1 MAQLES
7 TITNLT
13 PATSANLTGA
23 AVVPLDDSTATTVKG
38 TLAQLRTKM
47 FAGSTGYTAADPLV
61 VGAINAS
68 GDTGIGA
75 AALATSATTPFI
87 WFPSTAGTPTG
98 VPSASMGGGV
108 AAVIDT
114 AGSKLWARIAGTWNY
129 ASLGTSSPFS
139 QKYAILTG
147 STSDALTATSWN
159 KRTIDTEVY
168 DPSGIVSITSSQFTL
183 GAGTYLI
190 DAVATVH
197 GTNANPTGIAT
208 KLRNTTDST
217 DTAGLNVAVNQTAGP
232 QQQGNVGRVTGVLTL
247 GGAKVFELQQY
258 PSQAAGGG
266 GIQASGSGL
275 DRYVIV
281 TITQIA

>member
-13 PATSANLTGA
+13 PATVANLTGA

-87 WFPSTAGTPTG
+87 WFPSTSGTPTG
-98 VPSASMGGGV
+98 VPSASMGGGI

-114 AGSKLWARIAGTWNY
+114 AGSKLWARIAGTWSY
-129 ASLGTSSPFS
+129 ASFGTSSPFS

-147 STSDALTATSWN
+147 ATNDSVTSTTWT

-168 DPSGIVSITSSQFTL
+168 DPSGIVSIASSQFTL

-190 DAVATVH
+190 DAVATIH
-197 GTNANPTGIAT
+197 SLYSNPTGVET
-208 KLRNTTDST
+208 KLRNITDST
-217 DTAGLNVAVNQTAGP
+217 DTAGLNTIVNMSGTQA
-232 QQQGNVGRVTGVLTL
+232 QGNVGRVTGVLTL

-258 PSQAAGGG
+258 PSQAVGGG
-266 GIQASGSGL
+266 GVQASGTGL